1 MPRIEAALGQLFGE
15 YPPVGCVTHRIYGGS
30 TGNDVIGLVQGPP
43 APGLAEIVGDHNLG
57 AVLAD
62 DPADHSAQ
70 GHAVLQNPVRQPQK
84 LHDVDTDEF
93 RRLDLLCLTHSAA
106 LIWGQ
111 AIDARLTAGD
121 HRVTDGFARVGPPGH
136 GRRRAELK
144 IIRMRHDAQG
154 GAPRL
159 VDGCKI
165 RHSVR
170 LIRRTIGVPE
180 VASGSHPVPEIA
192 LQPTQIGK
200 ASIDVAIP
208 HHVIVDGHSEDA
220 THARAKRHLRYVC
233 GEGRQQLRSQP
244 SGAQQPSTLRAIGD
258 HDSGRVRR
266 THALKPDTG
275 LDRSPTLM
283 AMDGPPIAVV
293 GGGLAGMAAAARL
306 AKVGH
311 TVDLYER
318 AGVLGGSWAPYELTD
333 GVLVDDAPAVLGFPA
348 PWRDLF
354 RKSGRPLEA
363 ELARSGRAL
372 VPAELP
378 RLIFA
383 DGATL
388 VLSSNRGEQHAT
400 LLRAYGASVASR
412 WRDLLD

>member
-30 TGNDVIGLVQGPP
+30 TGNDVIGLVEGPP

-70 GHAVLQNPVRQPQK
+70 RHAVLQNPVRQPQK
-84 LHDVDTDEF
+84 LHDVDTDEL

-121 HRVTDGFARVGPPGH
+121 HRVADRFARVGPPGH
-136 GRRRAELK
+136 GRRRAEFK
-144 IIRMRHDAQG
+144 IIRMSNDAQG

-180 VASGSHPVPEIA
+180 VASGRHPVPEIT

-200 ASIDVAIP
+200 ASIDFAIP
-208 HHVIVDGHSEDA
+208 HQVVVNGYPEDA
-220 THARAKRHLRYVC
+220 TYARAKRHLCYVC
-233 GEGRQQLRSQP
+233 REGRQQLRSQP

-258 HDSGRVRR
+258 HNSGRVRR
-266 THALKPDTG
+266 THALKPDT
-275 LDRSPTLM
+275 
-283 AMDGPPIAVV
+283 
-293 GGGLAGMAAAARL
+293 
-306 AKVGH
+306 
-311 TVDLYER
+311 R
-318 AGVLGGSWAPYELTD
+318 AGPAPLPSWPWTDRRLLSWAAGSPGWRQQLASPRSAIPSICTNEPVSSVAAGHRMSSLTGCWWTMPPLFLASQRR
-333 GVLVDDAPAVLGFPA
+333 GVICFARAVA
-348 PWRDLF
+348 RWR
-354 RKSGRPLEA
+354 
-363 ELARSGRAL
+363 
-372 VPAELP
+372 
-378 RLIFA
+378 
-383 DGATL
+383 
-388 VLSSNRGEQHAT
+388 LSSPAWAT
-400 LLRAYGASVASR
+400 IWSPQNYPG
-412 WRDLLD
+412 